1 MDKEERL
8 RRRREQA
15 RSRRAAETPEQR
27 EARLVGTLTYNIH
40 NSFCFFYS
48 QCCSSND
55 RAGDGIMLT
64 ICIHV
69 YVTILHEGSP
79 HDVDTSV

>member
-1 MDKEERL
+1 MNREERL

-15 RSRRAAETPEQR
+15 RAAEIPEQR
-27 EARLVGTLTYNIH
+27 EARLARTLTIQF
-40 NSFCFFYS
+40 FCS

-69 YVTILHEGSP
+69 YVAILREGSP
-79 HDVDTSV
+79 HDVETSV